1 MPEKTIYW
9 YDFESFG
16 GDPRRDRASQF
27 AGMRTDENLEA
38 IGEPLMLHCRPAP
51 DFLPD
56 AMACLITGITPQTA
70 LEKGVAEAEF
80 IARIR
85 EQFARPGT
93 CVAGYNNIRFD
104 DELTRQLL
112 YRNFFDAYE
121 HEWRDGNSRW
131 DIIDMARL
139 CAAIRPEGIN
149 WPRND
154 EGAVT
159 FRLEALCRAN
169 GIQHENAH
177 DALSDVEA
185 TVALARLIRDRQ
197 PRLYAYAYQLRH
209 KDRVEALIDLAS
221 HKPILH
227 VSGRY
232 PARLGCLA
240 LAVPVGAHPRNK
252 NGVVVYDLRVDP
264 RQWAG
269 MSDEQLGGRLFAS
282 RQELDE
288 LGGERLPLKVL
299 SRNRCPIVA
308 SPAVLPAENAAAFG
322 IDRKACGANWEY
334 LTGNPRLMRRF
345 CKLFGKDGFGKT
357 EESDPDY
364 QLYGGG
370 FFSDS
375 DRSHMETL
383 RKTAPGELGRYDFPF
398 RDQRLPEMLFRYRA
412 RNYPD
417 TLSAEEQER
426 WREFRHGRL
435 TDPAAS
441 ERYRQSLD
449 EAAASDLPG
458 GDTVLP
464 ALEAYVADIR
474 ASCAGAG

>member
-16 GDPRRDRASQF
+16 ADPRRDRASQF
-27 AGMRTDENLEA
+27 AGMRTGENLEPA
-38 IGEPLMLHCRPAP
+38 GEPLVLYCRPAP

-56 AMACLITGITPQTA
+56 AMACLITGITPQAA

-80 IARIR
+80 IGRVR
-85 EQFARPGT
+85 EEFARPGT

-139 CAAIRPEGIN
+139 CAAVRPEGIH

-154 EGAVT
+154 EGVVA
-159 FRLEALCRAN
+159 FSLGALCRAN
-169 GIQHENAH
+169 GIEHENAH
-177 DALSDVEA
+177 DALSDVGA
-185 TVALARLIRDRQ
+185 TVALARLIRGKQ
-197 PRLYAYAYQLRH
+197 PRLYAYAYRLRH
-209 KDRVEALIDLAS
+209 KDRVAAHIDLATR
-221 HKPILH
+221 KPILH

-240 LAVPVGAHPRNK
+240 LVLPVGAHPRNK

-269 MSDEQLGGRLFAS
+269 MTDEQLRGRLFAS
-282 RQELDE
+282 RQELD
-288 LGGERLPLKVL
+288 GERPPLKVL
-299 SRNRCPIVA
+299 SRNRCPIVV
-308 SPAVLPAENAAAFG
+308 SPAVLPVGNAAAFG

-334 LTGNPRLMRRF
+334 LTGNPQLMRRF
-345 CKLFGKDGFGKT
+345 CNLFGKDSFGKP
-357 EESDPDY
+357 EEADPDY

-375 DRSHMETL
+375 DRAHMETL
-383 RKTAPGELGRYDFPF
+383 RQTAPGELGRYDFPF
-398 RDQRLPEMLFRYRA
+398 RDRRLPEMLFRYRA

-417 TLSAEEQER
+417 TLSAEETER
-426 WREFRHGRL
+426 WREFRRARL

-441 ERYRQSLD
+441 NRYQQALA

-458 GDTVLP
+458 GDSVLP

-474 ASCAGAG
+474 GSCGGAV

>member
-27 AGMRTDENLEA
+27 AGMRTGENLEPA
-38 IGEPLMLHCRPAP
+38 GGPLMLYCRPAP

-70 LEKGVAEAEF
+70 LEKGVREAEF
-80 IARIR
+80 TARVR
-85 EQFARPGT
+85 GQFARPGT

-112 YRNFFDAYE
+112 YRNFFDPYE

-139 CAAIRPEGIN
+139 CAAVRPGGVN
-149 WPRND
+149 WPRGD

-169 GIQHENAH
+169 GIEHANAH
-177 DALSDVEA
+177 DALSDVQA
-185 TVALARLIRDRQ
+185 TVALARLIRDQQ

-209 KDRVEALIDLAS
+209 KDRVAAQIDLAS
-221 HKPILH
+221 RKPIVH

-240 LAVPVGAHPRNK
+240 LAVPLGVPPRNQK

-269 MSDEQLGGRLFAS
+269 MTDEQLGARLFAS
-282 RQELDE
+282 RQELD
-288 LGGERLPLKVL
+288 GERLPLKVL

-308 SPAVLPAENAAAFG
+308 PPAVLPADSAAAFG
-322 IDRKACGANWEY
+322 IDRKTCRANWEY
-334 LTGNPRLMRRF
+334 LTGNPQLMRRL
-345 CKLFGKDGFGKT
+345 CNLFGKDGLEKP
-357 EESDPDY
+357 EEADPDY

-383 RKTAPGELGRYDFPF
+383 RKTAPEELGRYDFPF
-398 RDQRLPEMLFRYRA
+398 RDRRLPEMLFRYRA

-417 TLSAEEQER
+417 TLSVQERER
-426 WREFRHGRL
+426 WREFRRGRL
-435 TDPAAS
+435 TDPAARD
-441 ERYRQSLD
+441 RYRQSLA

-458 GDTVLP
+458 SGTVLP
-464 ALEAYVADIR
+464 ALEAYAADIL
-474 ASCAGAG
+474 ASCGAAV